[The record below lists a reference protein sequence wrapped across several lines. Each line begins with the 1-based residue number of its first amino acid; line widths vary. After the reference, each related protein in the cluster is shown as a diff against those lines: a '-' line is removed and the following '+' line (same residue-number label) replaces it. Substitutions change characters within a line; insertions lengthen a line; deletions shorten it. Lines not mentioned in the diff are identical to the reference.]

1 MKKLTK
7 LLAAALIL
15 GASSIVP
22 NACDAAQEKLNY
34 YYENTSLLD
43 IKDAIG
49 DDKGTGYY
57 QYPQDR
63 RLKRGTFDIK
73 NFRVFEEGDVIA
85 FEITMRN
92 YIMRNWEDT
101 GKSDYQGFV
110 ANLWDIYIDIDGIP
124 NSGYEDALP
133 GRDVLFADKMG
144 WEKVVMIC
152 PMNPTEIEEILRENT
167 DNLDFQG
174 RVDDI
179 IIPDYVEIQGNK
191 IIVKISKKKL
201 PRITE
206 KSGFQCFSLGYS
218 NVVSSNRLLNRD
230 VKAFT
235 TFDDFGGGSNEYG
248 DPTIIDMIVPEGA
261 NQYELLRNH
270 TTAAFRDNIRYAEVP
285 FVYANG
291 NRISPAV
298 QALNRTP
305 LSNQCPQTVIVQ
317 PVAVQ
322 QNAPVMQP
330 VNQRPVMQP
339 INQPPVVQPVN
350 QRPVAQPA
358 YQGQQAQPIRQTAPQ
373 QTAPA
378 NNGFVP
384 LKKTTTQT
392 NPSYNNVPNGFV
404 PVKKN
409 Q

>member
-22 NACDAAQEKLNY
+22 NACDAAQQKLNY
-34 YYENTSLLD
+34 YYESASLLD

-73 NFRVFEEGDVIA
+73 NFRVFEEGDVIG

-92 YIMRNWEDT
+92 YIMRSWEDT
-101 GKSDYQGFV
+101 GKSDFQGFV

-152 PMNPTEIEEILRENT
+152 PMNPNEIEEILRENT

-179 IIPDYVEIQGNK
+179 IIPDYIEIQGNK
-191 IIVKISKKKL
+191 AIVKISKQKL
-201 PRITE
+201 PRISE
-206 KSGFQCFSLGYS
+206 KSGFQCFAMGY
-218 NVVSSNRLLNRD
+218 NDVVSSNRLLNRD
-230 VKAFT
+230 IKAFT
-235 TFDDFGGGSNEYG
+235 THEDFGGGSNEYG
-248 DPTIIDMIVPEGA
+248 EPTIIDMIVPEGA

-339 INQPPVVQPVN
+339 VN

-358 YQGQQAQPIRQTAPQ
+358 YQGQQAQPIRQTASQ

>member
-22 NACDAAQEKLNY
+22 NACDAAQQKLNY
-34 YYENTSLLD
+34 YYESASLLD

-73 NFRVFEEGDVIA
+73 NFRVFEEGDVIG

-92 YIMRNWEDT
+92 YIMRNWEDS

-179 IIPDYVEIQGNK
+179 IIPDYIEIQGNK
-191 IIVKISKKKL
+191 AIVKISKQKL
-201 PRITE
+201 PRISE
-206 KSGFQCFSLGYS
+206 KSGFQCFAMGY
-218 NVVSSNRLLNRD
+218 NDVVSSNRLLNRD
-230 VKAFT
+230 IKAFT
-235 TFDDFGGGSNEYG
+235 THEDFGGGSNEYG

-270 TTAAFRDNIRYAEVP
+270 TTAAFRDNIRYADVP

-330 VNQRPVMQP
+330 VNQQPVM
-339 INQPPVVQPVN
+339 QPVN
-350 QRPVAQPA
+350 QRPVMQPV

>member
-22 NACDAAQEKLNY
+22 NACDAAQQKLNY
-34 YYENTSLLD
+34 YYESASLLD

-73 NFRVFEEGDVIA
+73 NFRVFEEGDVIG

-92 YIMRNWEDT
+92 YIMRNWEDS

-179 IIPDYVEIQGNK
+179 IIPDYIEIQGNK
-191 IIVKISKKKL
+191 AIVKISKQKL
-201 PRITE
+201 PRISE
-206 KSGFQCFSLGYS
+206 KSGFQCFAMGY
-218 NVVSSNRLLNRD
+218 NDVVSSNRLLNRD
-230 VKAFT
+230 IKAFT
-235 TFDDFGGGSNEYG
+235 THEDFGGGSNEYG

-270 TTAAFRDNIRYAEVP
+270 TTAAFRDNIRYADVP

-330 VNQRPVMQP
+330 VNQQPVMQP
-339 INQPPVVQPVN
+339 VMQPVN
-350 QRPVAQPA
+350 QRPVMQPV
-358 YQGQQAQPIRQTAPQ
+358 YQGQQAQPIKQTVPQ
-373 QTAPA
+373 KTAPA

>member
-22 NACDAAQEKLNY
+22 NACDAAQQKLNY
-34 YYENTSLLD
+34 YYESASLLD

-73 NFRVFEEGDVIA
+73 NFRVFEEGDVIG

-92 YIMRNWEDT
+92 YIMRNWEDS

-152 PMNPTEIEEILRENT
+152 PMNPNEIEEILRENT

-179 IIPDYVEIQGNK
+179 IIPDYIEIQGNK
-191 IIVKISKKKL
+191 AIVKISKQKL
-201 PRITE
+201 PGISE
-206 KSGFQCFSLGYS
+206 KSGFQCFAMGY
-218 NVVSSNRLLNRD
+218 NDVVSSNRLLNRD
-230 VKAFT
+230 IKAFT
-235 TFDDFGGGSNEYG
+235 THEDFGGGSNEYG
-248 DPTIIDMIVPEGA
+248 EPTIIDMIVPEGA

-339 INQPPVVQPVN
+339 VN

>member
-22 NACDAAQEKLNY
+22 NACDAAQQKLNY
-34 YYENTSLLD
+34 YYESASLLD

-73 NFRVFEEGDVIA
+73 NFRVFEEGDVIG

-92 YIMRNWEDT
+92 YIMRNWEDS

-152 PMNPTEIEEILRENT
+152 PMNPNEIEEILRENT

-179 IIPDYVEIQGNK
+179 IIPDYIEIQGNK
-191 IIVKISKKKL
+191 AIVKISKQKL
-201 PRITE
+201 PRISE
-206 KSGFQCFSLGYS
+206 KSGFQCFAMGY
-218 NVVSSNRLLNRD
+218 NDVVSSNRLLNRD
-230 VKAFT
+230 IKAFT
-235 TFDDFGGGSNEYG
+235 THEDFGGGSNEYG
-248 DPTIIDMIVPEGA
+248 EPTIIDMIVPEGA

-298 QALNRTP
+298 QALERTP

-339 INQPPVVQPVN
+339 VN
-350 QRPVAQPA
+350 QQPVAQPA

>member
-22 NACDAAQEKLNY
+22 NACDAAQQKLNY
-34 YYENTSLLD
+34 YYESASLLD

-73 NFRVFEEGDVIA
+73 NFRVFEEGDVIG

-92 YIMRNWEDT
+92 YIMRNWEDS

-152 PMNPTEIEEILRENT
+152 PMNPNEIEEILRENT

-179 IIPDYVEIQGNK
+179 IIPDYIEIQGNK
-191 IIVKISKKKL
+191 AIVKISKQKL
-201 PRITE
+201 PRISE
-206 KSGFQCFSLGYS
+206 KSGFQCFAMGY
-218 NVVSSNRLLNRD
+218 NDVVSSNRLLNRD
-230 VKAFT
+230 IKAFT
-235 TFDDFGGGSNEYG
+235 THEDFGGGSNEYG
-248 DPTIIDMIVPEGA
+248 EPTIIDMIVPEGA

-298 QALNRTP
+298 QALERTP

-330 VNQRPVMQP
+330 VNQRPVM
-339 INQPPVVQPVN
+339 QPVN

>member
-22 NACDAAQEKLNY
+22 NACDAAQQKLNY
-34 YYENTSLLD
+34 YYESASLLD

-73 NFRVFEEGDVIA
+73 NFRVFEEGDVIG

-92 YIMRNWEDT
+92 YIMRNWEDS

-152 PMNPTEIEEILRENT
+152 PKDPAEIEEILREST

-235 TFDDFGGGSNEYG
+235 TFEDFGGGSNEYG

-330 VNQRPVMQP
+330 VNQQPVMQP
-339 INQPPVVQPVN
+339 VMQPVN
-350 QRPVAQPA
+350 QRPVMQPV

>member
-22 NACDAAQEKLNY
+22 NACDAAQQKLNY
-34 YYENTSLLD
+34 YYESASLLD

-73 NFRVFEEGDVIA
+73 NFRVFEEGDVIG

-92 YIMRNWEDT
+92 YIMRNWEDS

-179 IIPDYVEIQGNK
+179 IIPDYIEIQGNK
-191 IIVKISKKKL
+191 AIVKISKQKL
-201 PRITE
+201 PRISE
-206 KSGFQCFSLGYS
+206 KSGFQCFAMGY
-218 NVVSSNRLLNRD
+218 NDVVSSNRLLNRD
-230 VKAFT
+230 IKAFT
-235 TFDDFGGGSNEYG
+235 THEDFGGGSNEYG
-248 DPTIIDMIVPEGA
+248 EPTIIDMIVPEGA

-270 TTAAFRDNIRYAEVP
+270 TTAAFRDNIRYADVP

-330 VNQRPVMQP
+330 VNQQPVM
-339 INQPPVVQPVN
+339 QPVN
-350 QRPVAQPA
+350 QRPVMQPV
-358 YQGQQAQPIRQTAPQ
+358 YQGQQAQPIKQTVPQ
-373 QTAPA
+373 KTAPA

>member
-15 GASSIVP
+15 GATSIVP
-22 NACDAAQEKLNY
+22 NACDAAQQKLNY
-34 YYENTSLLD
+34 YYESNSLLD
-43 IKDAIG
+43 IKDDIG

-73 NFRVFEEGDVIA
+73 NFRVFEEGDVIV

-92 YIMRNWEDT
+92 YIMRTWEDS
-101 GKSDYQGFV
+101 GKTEYQSFV

-144 WEKVVMIC
+144 WEKVVMIS
-152 PMNPTEIEEILRENT
+152 PMNPTELEEILRENT
-167 DNLDFQG
+167 DELEFQD
-174 RVDDI
+174 RINDI

-191 IIVKISKKKL
+191 AIVKIAKKKL
-201 PRITE
+201 PRISE
-206 KSGFQCFSLGYS
+206 KSGFQCFSMGYC
-218 NVVSSNRLLNRD
+218 NVVSANRLLNRD
-230 VKAFT
+230 IKAFT
-235 TFDDFGGGSNEYG
+235 TRDDFGGGSNEPG
-248 DPTIIDMIVPEGA
+248 DPAIIDMIVPEGA
-261 NQYELLRNH
+261 NQYELLKNH
-270 TTAAFRDNIRYAEVP
+270 STAAYRDNIRYADVP
-285 FVYANG
+285 FVYAGG
-291 NRISPAV
+291 NRVSPAV

-305 LSNQCPQTVIVQ
+305 MSNQCPQAVIVQ
-317 PVAVQ
+317 PVIVQPAAVQ
-322 QNAPVMQP
+322 PSAPVMQP
-330 VNQRPVMQP
+330 VNQQPVYQMQP
-339 INQPPVVQPVN
+339 VYQTQQVRPAKQTTQPVN
-350 QRPVAQPA
+350 QSAPK
-358 YQGQQAQPIRQTAPQ
+358 QAV
-373 QTAPA
+373 PA

-384 LKKTTTQT
+384 LKKNTTQT

>member
-22 NACDAAQEKLNY
+22 NACDAARQKLNY
-34 YYENTSLLD
+34 YYESASLLD

-73 NFRVFEEGDVIA
+73 NFRVFEEGDVIG

-152 PMNPTEIEEILRENT
+152 PKDPAEIEEILREST

-230 VKAFT
+230 VKTFT

-330 VNQRPVMQP
+330 VNQQPVMQP
-339 INQPPVVQPVN
+339 VMQPVN

>member
-22 NACDAAQEKLNY
+22 NACDAAQQKLNY
-34 YYENTSLLD
+34 YYESASLLD

-73 NFRVFEEGDVIA
+73 NFRVFEEGDVIG

-92 YIMRNWEDT
+92 YIMRNWEDS

-152 PMNPTEIEEILRENT
+152 PMNPNEIEEILRENT

-179 IIPDYVEIQGNK
+179 IIPDYIEIQGNK
-191 IIVKISKKKL
+191 AIVKISKQKL
-201 PRITE
+201 PRISE
-206 KSGFQCFSLGYS
+206 KSGFQCFAMGY
-218 NVVSSNRLLNRD
+218 NDVVSSNRLLNRD
-230 VKAFT
+230 IKAFT
-235 TFDDFGGGSNEYG
+235 THEDFGGGSNEYG
-248 DPTIIDMIVPEGA
+248 EPTIIDMIVPEGA

-298 QALNRTP
+298 QALDRTP

-339 INQPPVVQPVN
+339 VN
-350 QRPVAQPA
+350 QQPVAQPA

>member
-330 VNQRPVMQP
+330 VNQQPVMQP
-339 INQPPVVQPVN
+339 VMQPVN
-350 QRPVAQPA
+350 QRPVMQPV
-358 YQGQQAQPIRQTAPQ
+358 YQGQQAQPIKQTVPQ